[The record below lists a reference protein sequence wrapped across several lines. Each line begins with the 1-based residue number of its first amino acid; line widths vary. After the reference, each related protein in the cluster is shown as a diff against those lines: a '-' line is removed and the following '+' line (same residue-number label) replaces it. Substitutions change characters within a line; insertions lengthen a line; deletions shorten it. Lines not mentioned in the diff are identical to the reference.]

1 MTLMTLENLYYI
13 ILKFINPFTDD
24 KISLND
30 KNNPTGVKKMLSWV
44 FKLEL

>member
-1 MTLMTLENLYYI
+1 MTFENLYFI

-24 KISLND
+24 TISLID

-44 FKLEL
+44 FKLEI